1 MGMAMKMKK
10 TVILG
15 AGGRMG
21 KAIAR
26 CLLNGAV
33 ADLELSGAV
42 DLWDAPDLGRDI
54 GAAAGLPEVGVP
66 IGSDLAAA
74 ARAADVVIDFTS
86 HFGTAGNAPR
96 CAEWGTALVV
106 GTTGL
111 SAEEVAELRQAAE
124 RIPIVYAPNMSLGVN
139 LLFALVEQ
147 AAAALRGKGYDI
159 EIVERHHRLKKDA
172 PSGTALGLAEAAA
185 RGYEW
190 DLEQTRKDGRS
201 GHEGERPQ
209 AEIGMHAVR
218 GGDIVGDHTVLFAAE
233 GECIELSHR
242 ATTRDT
248 FALGALRAASW
259 VAGRTAGLYSMK
271 DVLGIS

>member
-1 MGMAMKMKK
+1 MDKKK

-26 CLLNGAV
+26 LLLDGAV
-33 ADLELSGAV
+33 DDLELSGAV
-42 DLWDAPDLGRDI
+42 DLWDAPGRGEDI
-54 GAAAGLPEVGVP
+54 GVLLGKGEAGVVIDSDLSKPAAG
-66 IGSDLAAA
+66 
-74 ARAADVVIDFTS
+74 ADVVIDFTS

-96 CAEWGTALVV
+96 CAEWGTAMVV

-111 SAEEVAELRQAAE
+111 DEEEVAILHEAAKS
-124 RIPIVYAPNMSLGVN
+124 IPIVWAPNMSLGVN
-139 LLFALVEQ
+139 LLFSLAES

-185 RGYEW
+185 KGYDW
-190 DLEQTRKDGRS
+190 DLSKTRKDGRS
-201 GHEGERPQ
+201 GHEGERP
-209 AEIGMHAVR
+209 AREIGIHAVR
-218 GGDIVGDHTVLFAAE
+218 GGDIVGDHTLMFAAE

-242 ATTRDT
+242 ATSRDT
-248 FALGALRAASW
+248 FAIGALRAASW
-259 VAGRTAGLYSMK
+259 VAGREAGIYSMK
-271 DVLGIS
+271 DVLGIA